1 MCAAVA
7 SHPPIAKPQ
16 DIPRDLKLWRLSVE
30 QYHEMA
36 RAGVLT
42 EDDPVELLEGWLV
55 YKVTKNPPHSAATH
69 LVKDALEQLVPAG
82 WHIRSQDPITL
93 ADSEPEPDVAIIQG
107 DIRRYVERHPSA
119 SETPLVVEVSD
130 STLEQD
136 RNTKM
141 RIYAQAQIPVY
152 WIVNLV
158 EDCVEVYTNPS
169 IGEGAADYND
179 CQIYEVEDEIPV
191 QVNDRLFGILKVADL
206 LP

>member
-1 MCAAVA
+1 
-7 SHPPIAKPQ
+7 
-16 DIPRDLKLWRLSVE
+16 
-30 QYHEMA
+30 
-36 RAGVLT
+36 
-42 EDDPVELLEGWLV
+42 
-55 YKVTKNPPHSAATH
+55 
-69 LVKDALEQLVPAG
+69 LEQLVPAG

-93 ADSEPEPDVAIIQG
+93 SNSEPEPDVAIIQG

-119 SETPLVVEVSD
+119 DETPLVVEVSD

-158 EDCVEVYTNPS
+158 EDCVEVYANPS
-169 IGEGAADYND
+169 TGEDSANY
-179 CQIYEVEDEIPV
+179 IVRRVYEFEDEIPV
-191 QVNDRLFGILKVADL
+191 QVNELVFGFLKVADL